1 MRGIILRLT
10 DQNGIF
16 HRIYILA
23 PSKSPNSQHGLFPL
37 IYDSLLSKGASPRSV
52 WNAICS
58 RHLMIFDSLVFKLI
72 GSGSCFISLLLRMLS
87 KVLGAPN
94 LPDRTCRNIERH
106 VRLCQACVAAACRD
120 NDYPTFSSSLPF
132 FNLGIIYITILR
144 FEKITLLA
152 WIGMGD
158 QSASCAAHCA
168 LNWNSEKFGVFLDH
182 HNNEPTGKTFS
193 EAIQWNLW
201 EKIDPEV
208 QCSKAT
214 ALSSTEASWNFGIW
228 SLGCGAKVSACTV
241 VSSSWKLFS
250 WSVRTNYCC

>member
-1 MRGIILRLT
+1 
-10 DQNGIF
+10 
-16 HRIYILA
+16 
-23 PSKSPNSQHGLFPL
+23 
-37 IYDSLLSKGASPRSV
+37 
-52 WNAICS
+52 
-58 RHLMIFDSLVFKLI
+58 
-72 GSGSCFISLLLRMLS
+72 MLS

-152 WIGMGD
+152 WIGMKN
-158 QSASCAAHCA
+158 QSPSCAAHCA

-193 EAIQWNLW
+193 EAIQ
-201 EKIDPEV
+201 
-208 QCSKAT
+208 
-214 ALSSTEASWNFGIW
+214 
-228 SLGCGAKVSACTV
+228 
-241 VSSSWKLFS
+241 
-250 WSVRTNYCC
+250 

>member
-1 MRGIILRLT
+1 
-10 DQNGIF
+10 
-16 HRIYILA
+16 
-23 PSKSPNSQHGLFPL
+23 
-37 IYDSLLSKGASPRSV
+37 
-52 WNAICS
+52 
-58 RHLMIFDSLVFKLI
+58 MIFDSLVFKLI

-106 VRLCQACVAAACRD
+106 VRHCQACVAAACRD

-132 FNLGIIYITILR
+132 FNLGIIYITVLR

-168 LNWNSEKFGVFLDH
+168 LNWNFEKFGVFLDH

-193 EAIQWNLW
+193 EAIQ
-201 EKIDPEV
+201 
-208 QCSKAT
+208 
-214 ALSSTEASWNFGIW
+214 
-228 SLGCGAKVSACTV
+228 
-241 VSSSWKLFS
+241 
-250 WSVRTNYCC
+250 

>member
-106 VRLCQACVAAACRD
+106 VRRCQALSGSVRLVW
-120 NDYPTFSSSLPF
+120 PPHV
-132 FNLGIIYITILR
+132 GITTILR
-144 FEKITLLA
+144 LA
-152 WIGMGD
+152 VRCHFSIW
-158 QSASCAAHCA
+158 AS
-168 LNWNSEKFGVFLDH
+168 SIS
-182 HNNEPTGKTFS
+182 PS
-193 EAIQWNLW
+193 
-201 EKIDPEV
+201 
-208 QCSKAT
+208 
-214 ALSSTEASWNFGIW
+214 
-228 SLGCGAKVSACTV
+228 CGLK
-241 VSSSWKLFS
+241 KLP
-250 WSVRTNYCC
+250 C

>member
-1 MRGIILRLT
+1 
-10 DQNGIF
+10 
-16 HRIYILA
+16 
-23 PSKSPNSQHGLFPL
+23 
-37 IYDSLLSKGASPRSV
+37 
-52 WNAICS
+52 
-58 RHLMIFDSLVFKLI
+58 
-72 GSGSCFISLLLRMLS
+72 MLS

-106 VRLCQACVAAACRD
+106 VRPVRLCQACVAAACRD

-193 EAIQWNLW
+193 EAIQ
-201 EKIDPEV
+201 
-208 QCSKAT
+208 
-214 ALSSTEASWNFGIW
+214 
-228 SLGCGAKVSACTV
+228 
-241 VSSSWKLFS
+241 
-250 WSVRTNYCC
+250 